1 MSQNTVYAR
10 AVAVAL
16 GKHLISTCPQFY
28 WACEKD
34 RQWPYAPS
42 LQWPAQPSLDFH
54 CRDSGEGLVV
64 CVVHNNDANPIA
76 GQVLLSVKFTVGL
89 AQSGSCIE
97 AMAKFFRDLDL
108 SAL

>member
-1 MSQNTVYAR
+1 MSTKPVFAR
-10 AVAVAL
+10 AVAEAL
-16 GKHLISTCPQFY
+16 GKHLESACPEFY
-28 WACEKD
+28 WASEKD

-42 LQWPAQPSLDFH
+42 LRWPDQPSLDFH

-64 CVVHNNDANPIA
+64 RVVHNNDVNPIA
-76 GQVLLSVKFTVGL
+76 GQVLLAVKFTVGL

-97 AMAKFFRDLDL
+97 AMAKFFRGLDV